1 MQASLDLSI
10 IIVNWKSAKFTNECV
25 ASIRQHATGLAYEII
40 VVDNASFDGC
50 DKVLRESAPEVIY
63 RQSEKNLGF
72 AKANNLGFET
82 ARGASL
88 LFLNPDTV
96 VVGAAIDC
104 LHNALQRLP
113 RAGAVGGRLL
123 NGDGTL
129 QTSCIQAFPT
139 IVNQM
144 LASDFLVNRWPEAG
158 MWGAAPLYRQSP
170 EPDEVQ
176 VISGACLMVRREVF
190 EKIGGF
196 SEDYFMYAEDLDLCY
211 KVRRAGWKNYYVPEA
226 LVIHF
231 GGSSSKQTASNFSSV
246 MMRESVWR
254 FLRKTRGG
262 FYGSGYRCAMLASAL
277 CRLGA
282 LGLCLPVQAWR
293 GRQPA
298 CRSSLRKWWA
308 ILLWSLRA
316 DSMGKTTRPKTDLR
330 SS

>member
-10 IIVNWKSAKFTNECV
+10 IIVNWRSAEFTNQCV
-25 ASIRQHATGLAYEII
+25 ASIRQHTSGLAYEII

-50 DKVLRESAPEVIY
+50 DKILRERAPEVIY
-63 RQSEKNLGF
+63 RQSQKNIGF

-82 ARGASL
+82 AQGANL

-96 VVGAAIDC
+96 VVGSAIVC
-104 LHNALQRLP
+104 LHDVLRRLP
-113 RAGAVGGRLL
+113 GAGAVGGRLL
-123 NGDGTL
+123 NGDGTI

-144 LASDFLVNRWPEAG
+144 LASDFLVNKWPEAG
-158 MWGAAPLYRQSP
+158 MWGAAPLYRRNP

-211 KVRRAGWKNYYVPEA
+211 KIRRAGWKNYYVPEA
-226 LVIHF
+226 AVIHF
-231 GGSSSKQTASNFSSV
+231 GGTSSKQASNDFSSV

-254 FLRKTRGG
+254 FLRKTRGE

-293 GRQPA
+293 GRRLA
-298 CRSSLRKWWA
+298 WRSSLRKWWV
-308 ILLWSLRA
+308 ILLWSLRRA
-316 DSMGKTTRPKTDLR
+316 AWVKQHGPQLA
-330 SS
+330 